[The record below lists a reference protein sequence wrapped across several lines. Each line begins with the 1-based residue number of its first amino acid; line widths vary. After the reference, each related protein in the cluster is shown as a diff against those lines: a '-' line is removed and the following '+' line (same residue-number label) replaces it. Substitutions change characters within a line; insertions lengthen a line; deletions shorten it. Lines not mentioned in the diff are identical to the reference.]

1 MLCGPGRML
10 ASMDHA
16 PRPRP
21 LNRRAPPRCVSFSVR
36 SEPVP
41 VPEEHDRILPRPGH
55 RPLHRPSTVLS
66 PPVHRPFAAVQGV
79 AVQAYRAL
87 GQGKNLGHP
96 AVMEV
101 AAESGRT
108 ATQVRGRLDGRV
120 HSHTPNRRACE
131 CCECCAELPC
141 AECHKEQ
148 AQRPA
153 QQSCDGRS
161 QEAVAAVTAVTAS
174 IGCHC
179 DGRGVRRCWGDG
191 ACRRAS
197 STSRSRRSQSG
208 QAPERPA

>member
-1 MLCGPGRML
+1 MPPPHPLL
-10 ASMDHA
+10 ASMHHA
-16 PRPRP
+16 PPTHTHP
-21 LNRRAPPRCVSFSVR
+21 LNRRVSLCCVSFSVR

-120 HSHTPNRRACE
+120 HSHTTNRHVAASAASAVQNFLVRNVIKNRRRD
-131 CCECCAELPC
+131 L
-141 AECHKEQ
+141 HNK
-148 AQRPA
+148 
-153 QQSCDGRS
+153 
-161 QEAVAAVTAVTAS
+161 AATAV
-174 IGCHC
+174 HKKLW
-179 DGRGVRRCWGDG
+179 RL
-191 ACRRAS
+191 
-197 STSRSRRSQSG
+197 
-208 QAPERPA
+208 

>member
-1 MLCGPGRML
+1 MWIIILIGPIVAIRISPSRNNPGISVMLCGPGRML

-96 AVMEV
+96 AVMDV

-108 ATQVRGRLDGRV
+108 AAQVRGRLDGRV
-120 HSHTPNRRACE
+120 HSHTTNRRACP
-131 CCECCAELPC
+131 CECCVCRTSLC
-141 AECHKEQ
+141 GMHHVIKNRRRDLHKKL
-148 AQRPA
+148 
-153 QQSCDGRS
+153 
-161 QEAVAAVTAVTAS
+161 
-174 IGCHC
+174 
-179 DGRGVRRCWGDG
+179 
-191 ACRRAS
+191 
-197 STSRSRRSQSG
+197 
-208 QAPERPA
+208 